1 MDHNLASKQADISI
15 MRVTATL
22 AVIFLHTCNTISNNA
37 HNYNL
42 SETQMLFLTSGTYLM
57 NWAVPVFLMITG
69 ALFLSKKKVIT
80 YRECLLKYSK
90 RILLALFVFGIP
102 FSMLEIIMN
111 TKRIDAVIF
120 PEAILNVLTGNSW
133 SHLWYLYAL
142 IGIYLVLPLIKAFVD
157 KAERKD
163 IEVILVVLFVFNFV
177 LPVINKLFNIHIAFE
192 LPISSFPIF
201 YVLLGTYM
209 YRETPRMFRDKRA
222 CIGILLGAFMVLLV
236 INRLTVPYGGALL
249 GYNSPLIVV
258 IASMVF
264 LLLKGST
271 IKASDHLWRLDRLC
285 FGVYLVH
292 PVFINFVY
300 KFMKVTPLIAGKL
313 YPLVVVLFWML
324 FVLSSFLASWIMG
337 KIKPLKKYIL

>member
-1 MDHNLASKQADISI
+1 MDNLKASKQADISI
-15 MRVTATL
+15 MRINATL

-37 HNYNL
+37 HSYNL
-42 SETQMLFLTSGTYLM
+42 SKTQMFFLTSGTYLM
-57 NWAVPVFLMITG
+57 SWAVPVFLMITG

-90 RILLALFVFGIP
+90 RILLALFVFGVP

-120 PEAILNVLTGNSW
+120 PEAILNVFTGNSW

-177 LPVINKLFNIHIAFE
+177 FPVINKLFNIHIAFE

-209 YRETPRMFRDKRA
+209 YRETPTMFRDKRA
-222 CIGILLGAFMVLLV
+222 CIGILLVAYVVMLV
-236 INRLTVPYGGALL
+236 INRFTVPSGGALL
-249 GYNSPLIVV
+249 GSNSPLIVI
-258 IASMVF
+258 IASMIF
-264 LLLKGST
+264 LLIKG
-271 IKASDHLWRLDRLC
+271 IKINGSENLWRLDRLC

-292 PVFINFVY
+292 PVFINFLY
-300 KFMKVTPLIAGKL
+300 KFVKITPLNAGKL
-313 YPLVVVLFWML
+313 YPVAIVLFWIL
-324 FVLSSFLASWIMG
+324 FSLCSFLSSWVMS